1 MVNSRTVSENREKSV
16 SIIKF
21 FFITSIL
28 ATFLIFRLISF
39 QDNSNS
45 QKSIKGILR
54 SESLNGNSYALSKA
68 LSDLEMLEIA
78 SCITLIEKTESSRM
92 YYDTSGND
100 HCFRNQ
106 ISRMLFEA
114 KTEIVSINGL
124 KYNLTFQLP
133 FSWSFI
139 FLEILSY
146 ILIGLAFYLFL
157 QNRKREIL
165 NHTLKLTAVEL
176 EKDMV
181 LELTS
186 QAKHDITSPLT
197 ALRTIVIA
205 LNNIDPEIKD
215 FLNRAVTRTEEIFK
229 LLSQSDDFKKTPISS
244 FELSTCLDEIIVEKH
259 ILWKRQSLINTE
271 SKKGDKIIV
280 LGNDSEMKRIFSNI
294 LQNSFEASN
303 PNRENKIDIELK
315 NRKDELEISITD
327 RGVGMSDETL
337 KRICEKGYSFG
348 KQDHQFS
355 GSGLGTYHARNTLLS
370 WGGNLIFKSVY
381 GIGTTTTI
389 ILKRG

>member
-1 MVNSRTVSENREKSV
+1 M
-16 SIIKF
+16 
-21 FFITSIL
+21 
-28 ATFLIFRLISF
+28 ATFLIFRLISL

-68 LSDLEMLEIA
+68 LSDLEILGIA
-78 SCITLIEKTESSRM
+78 SCITLIEKTESSRV

-100 HCFRNQ
+100 PCFRNRF
-106 ISRMLFEA
+106 SRILFEA

-124 KYNLTFQLP
+124 KYDLTFQLP

-146 ILIGLAFYLFL
+146 ILIGLSFYLFL

-205 LNNIDPEIKD
+205 LNNIDPEIKE
-215 FLNRAVTRTEEIFK
+215 FLNRAVLRTEEIFK

-244 FELSTCLDEIIVEKH
+244 FEINTCLDEIIVEKH
-259 ILWKRQSLINTE
+259 ILWKQQNLIYTE
-271 SKKGDKIIV
+271 SKKDDKINV
-280 LGNDSEMKRIFSNI
+280 LGNNSEMKRIFSNI
-294 LQNSFEASN
+294 LQNSFEASD
-303 PNRENKIDIELK
+303 PNRENKIDVVLK
-315 NRKDELEISITD
+315 NRKNELEILITD

-348 KQDHQFS
+348 KQDHQSS
-355 GSGLGTYHARNTLLS
+355 GSGLGTYHARNALLS
-370 WGGNLIFKSVY
+370 WGGNLMYKSVY
-381 GIGTTTTI
+381 GTGTTTTI
-389 ILKRG
+389 VLKIG

>member
-1 MVNSRTVSENREKSV
+1 MVNSKKAPAAGEKSV

-21 FFITSIL
+21 FFMASIM
-28 ATFLIFRLISF
+28 ATFLIFRLISH
-39 QDNSNS
+39 QDSLNS

-54 SESLNGNSYALSKA
+54 SESLNANSYALSKA
-68 LSDLEMLEIA
+68 LSDLEILGIA
-78 SCITLIEKTESSRM
+78 SCITLIEKTESSRI

-106 ISRMLFEA
+106 FSRILFEA
-114 KTEIVSINGL
+114 QTEIVSINGL

-133 FSWSFI
+133 FPWSFL

-146 ILIGLAFYLFL
+146 ILIGLSFYLFF

-176 EKDMV
+176 EKDMF

-186 QAKHDITSPLT
+186 QARHDITSPLT

-205 LNNIDPEIKD
+205 LNNIDPEIKE
-215 FLNRAVTRTEEIFK
+215 FLNRAVARTEEIFK

-244 FELSTCLDEIIVEKH
+244 FEISACLNEIIVEKH
-259 ILWKRQSLINTE
+259 ILWTRQNLINLE
-271 SKKGDKIIV
+271 SKKGNKITV
-280 LGNDSEMKRIFSNI
+280 LGNDSEMKRILSNI
-294 LQNSFEASN
+294 LQNSFEASD
-303 PNRENKIDIELK
+303 PNRENKIDIILK
-315 NRKDELEISITD
+315 SRKDELEISIID

-348 KQDHQFS
+348 KDDHQFS
-355 GSGLGTYHARNTLLS
+355 GSGLGTFHARSTLLS
-370 WGGNLIFKSVY
+370 WGGNLIYKSVY
-381 GIGTTTTI
+381 GTGTTTTI
-389 ILKRG
+389 ILKMG